1 MMQQPQSIHLHLAAA
16 AMGLAGLSRAI
27 VRSVSVAAVALALMP
42 AAAGAFPLTG
52 GWNDLGAEPVVR
64 VDWQS
69 PWSLPPRFRNHCR
82 YDRVRGRPYC
92 ANHCGPD
99 YQFYFCSQESFGCC
113 HPGYGYCDWKGHLRC
128 AP

>member
-1 MMQQPQSIHLHLAAA
+1 MRHQPSICVQPFAAA
-16 AMGLAGLSRAI
+16 TNRVTLRRTSLLHAG
-27 VRSVSVAAVALALMP
+27 VAAGMLALSPVSAHSM
-42 AAAGAFPLTG
+42 PLTDG
-52 GWNDLGAEPVVR
+52 SPHWAAKPLVA
-64 VDWQS
+64 VDWQP

-82 YDRVRGRPYC
+82 YDPLRGRSYC

-113 HPGYGYCDWKGHLRC
+113 HAGYGYCDWKGHLRC